1 MRAKY
6 FWNSFCDGLHIEAY
20 HTEIYRRILSCLY
33 PCTDVTILC
42 KNLTK
47 ALMYVYTTLFTLLH
61 CYTFQPSRSADTFQ
75 EPGQQN
81 TYPGVNIKLKN
92 SVLKDT
98 LFAAD

>member
-1 MRAKY
+1 
-6 FWNSFCDGLHIEAY
+6 LHTEAY

-61 CYTFQPSRSADTFQ
+61 SYMFQPSRGHPQ
-75 EPGQQN
+75 
-81 TYPGVNIKLKN
+81 GVLIHFRSQINKIHIQ
-92 SVLKDT
+92 V
-98 LFAAD
+98 